1 MVKNKIRQMRK
12 EKGLTLQELSQAL
25 KENGIKLSASSLI
38 KYERGERT
46 PSLENWLNLSK
57 FFNVP
62 LAYLQGRSDIKDP
75 INERNNIIQNVNN
88 LSDQDMLKLLNKA
101 FGVKYENEKIAEYFK
116 ISNAVLSDL
125 GTVRYNYRKKLE
137 SNITDTDQFQT
148 FVYYIETIFDM
159 FLRANNKT
167 DQDSVNAYKKL
178 EKLVDEY
185 TQANHSQLDT
195 KSSKK

>member
-1 MVKNKIRQMRK
+1 MVNNRIRKLRQ
-12 EKGLTLQELSQAL
+12 EKGLTLKELSQQLAD
-25 KENGIKLSASSLI
+25 KGTPLSASSLI
-38 KYERGERT
+38 KYERGERK
-46 PSLENWLNLSK
+46 PSLETWIKLAN

-62 LAYLQGRSDIKDP
+62 IAYIQGRSDIKDP
-75 INERNNIIQNVNN
+75 ITERNKIIQNVNN

-159 FLRANNKT
+159 FLRASNET

-178 EKLVDEY
+178 KKLVDEY
-185 TQANHSQLDT
+185 TQANHSQLND

>member
-1 MVKNKIRQMRK
+1 MNRIKELREKNGMSIDQLSKKLK
-12 EKGLTLQELSQAL
+12 EKGVS
-25 KENGIKLSASSLI
+25 ISPASIS
-38 KYERGERT
+38 KYEREERN
-46 PSLENWLNLSK
+46 PKIENWQKLAN

-62 LAYLQGRSDIKDP
+62 LAYIQGRSDIKDP
-75 INERNNIIQNVNN
+75 INERNKIIQNVNN

-159 FLRANNKT
+159 FLRASNET

-185 TQANHSQLDT
+185 TQANHSQIDT